1 MKKLLVLLS
10 LLLSIHQSNACWCI
24 ESYWST
30 ATILKKEHAYIGLVK
45 VLAVIPIPTAAVQQ
59 SDKDFPANFYKIRV
73 KEITHYKGK
82 KYSEIIVLGSV
93 FPHQLFTSCGLY
105 IKEGEEWFIFSD
117 NWKSGLPSVGGQ
129 CSLSRKYK
137 DKDGLKDWSDYE
149 LKNIA
154 LLDSI
159 FGKTK
164 KTPSSL
170 NGQKRTYYANGKVE
184 TVMSYHKGKLH
195 HKSLYFYPSGKPLG
209 EVSYENGIK
218 NGDEIWY
225 YPSGNIKEKRH
236 FRQGV
241 PVNVS
246 IYYSEKGGIS
256 YPRTVRLFNS
266 RGVLIRFQAYQ
277 NTFQEP
283 YVNRLY
289 RDTIYKPESKE
300 ESWAYWSDDQL
311 LTISN
316 YQNGKLCGQAITYA
330 PNGEIVRI
338 IALDENGKRK
348 SILNKMYSLEKRPP
362 LIIEIEETE

>member
-1 MKKLLVLLS
+1 MKKLLILLS
-10 LLLSIHQSNACWCI
+10 LLLSIHQSNACFCS

-30 ATILKKEHAYIGLVK
+30 ETILKKEHIYIGLVK
-45 VLAVIPIPTAAVQQ
+45 VLAVIPITTEVAPQG
-59 SDKDFPANFYKIRV
+59 SRDLSANFYKIRV

-82 KYSEIIVLGSV
+82 KYTEIIVFGSV
-93 FPHQLFTSCGLY
+93 FPNRSLTSCDLH

-117 NWKSGLPSVGGQ
+117 NWKSGLPLVGGL

-137 DKDGLKDWSDYE
+137 DKDGLKDWGSYR

-195 HKSLYFYPSGKPLG
+195 HKALYFYPSGKILG

-266 RGVLIRFQAYQ
+266 KGVLIRFQEYQ
-277 NTFQEP
+277 NPFREP

-289 RDTIYKPESKE
+289 SDTIYKPESKE
-300 ESWAYWSDDQL
+300 ESRTYWFDNQS
-311 LTISN
+311 LTIAN
-316 YQNGKLCGQAITYA
+316 YQNGKLCGQEISYT
-330 PNGEIVRI
+330 PNGETLRI
-338 IALDENGKRK
+338 IAEDENGKRK
-348 SILNKMYSLEKRPP
+348 ILIDKLP